1 VTPCLLSLLLLLLL
15 LLLLHHQQEGRPCWN
30 LESMRL

>member
-1 VTPCLLSLLLLLLL
+1 VTPCLRSLLLLL
-15 LLLLHHQQEGRPCWN
+15 LLLLHHQQEGLPCWN

>member
-1 VTPCLLSLLLLLLL
+1 VTPCLPSLLLLLLL

>member
-1 VTPCLLSLLLLLLL
+1 VTPCLPSLLLLLL
-15 LLLLHHQQEGRPCWN
+15 LLLLHHQQEGLPCWN